1 MDKRTIIQQTRPI
14 KIKPIM
20 YPPVL
25 PSRMPIPE
33 VKCAN
38 TGTPNAP
45 SNTYKIIDTVPR
57 LPPKAGSMKNT
68 AKVCIVNGT
77 VVGML
82 IQEHTEIRTAPN
94 AMQTKS
100 IVLKP
105 FFISFLSFI
114 INFRSPAKLKPLAAG
129 ANFFKFFCFKN
140 PFPSFARSFC
150 PRNIFSVGKVA
161 DSENGA
167 VH

>member
-1 MDKRTIIQQTRPI
+1 MQNITLGYALTGSFCTIRNSIEALKKLSEFDI

-57 LPPKAGSMKNT
+57 LPPKADSMKNT

-94 AMQTKS
+94 AM
-100 IVLKP
+100 
-105 FFISFLSFI
+105 
-114 INFRSPAKLKPLAAG
+114 
-129 ANFFKFFCFKN
+129 
-140 PFPSFARSFC
+140 
-150 PRNIFSVGKVA
+150 
-161 DSENGA
+161 
-167 VH
+167 